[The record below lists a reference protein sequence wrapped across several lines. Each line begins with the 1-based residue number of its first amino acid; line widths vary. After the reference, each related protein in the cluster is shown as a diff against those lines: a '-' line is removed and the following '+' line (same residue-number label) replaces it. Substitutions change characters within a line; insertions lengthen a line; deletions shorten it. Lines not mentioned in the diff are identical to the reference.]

1 MENNNIN
8 IENNNKK
15 FYILNTVCEES
26 AYSVIELTDAEYA
39 VLKKVFKE
47 SYNNTV
53 VSESYSGS
61 TILYD
66 KGFDTK
72 EEAIACINYVEH
84 SYLTSVKKVEV
95 PKRLYL
101 MDEKVRERSY

>member
-1 MENNNIN
+1 MG
-8 IENNNKK
+8 NNNKK
-15 FYILNTVCEES
+15 FYILSSIGEES
-26 AYSVIELTDAEYA
+26 AYSFVELTDAEYA

-61 TILYD
+61 TGLFD

-84 SYLTSVKKVEV
+84 SHSPFVDKVEV
-95 PKRLYL
+95 PEILYL
-101 MDEKVRERSY
+101 MDDTVRERSY